1 MSIFSKAV
9 SVFRKKDYGI
19 TNSKEDRIFWNGLG
33 TYGHREFSQVSAAL
47 RAGFV
52 LASGMG
58 MMPVRLEAAGEEIS
72 SGRIF
77 DLLQKPNDMQTGVEF
92 RETLTL
98 HAVFSG
104 AGRAFIRRRAD
115 GEPVEIFPLHPTW
128 MPTGWTITDG
138 EYVLPVSIPD
148 EGFLGN
154 FTRKDILEI
163 TNPRWDM
170 INGMNVTTTCRN
182 VLGLSTRLQDR
193 QSQLSDSRAPYG
205 VITAKAGTSAGA
217 IEKLKNAWV
226 DQFGKTGIAVVDF
239 EAEFTQLMQTPAD
252 QQLLETMQFQIEEVA
267 RVYGVHPYLL
277 MQTKGSGAQGA
288 VSDVM
293 LFHQVHGIGPWVGR
307 FEAALACSLLLGS
320 GLRGEM
326 DESQLMRTTPQERAE
341 IYAKALGAGGNK
353 PWMTENEVRA
363 GKSPFRL
370 PDHDEG
376 SRLAHQKEAQ
386 TNEA

>member
-1 MSIFSKAV
+1 MSVFSRALE
-9 SVFRKKDYGI
+9 VFRKKEVGL
-19 TNSKEDRIFWNGLG
+19 TSSKEDRIFWSGLG

-58 MMPVRLEAAGEEIS
+58 MMPVRLQNS
-72 SGRIF
+72 SGDVQGGKIY
-77 DLLQKPNDMQTGVEF
+77 DLLKKPNDMQTGVEF

-128 MPTGWTITDG
+128 MPTGWTMLNG
-138 EYVLPVSIPD
+138 EYVLPVSIPG

-154 FTRKDILEI
+154 FTRRDILEI

-193 QSQLSDSRAPYG
+193 QSQLSDSNAPYG

-217 IEKLKNAWV
+217 IDKLKASWV
-226 DQFGKTGIAVVDF
+226 KQFGRTGIAVVDF
-239 EAEFTQLMQTPAD
+239 EADFTQLMQTPAD

-288 VSDVM
+288 VSDVL
-293 LFHQVHGIGPWVGR
+293 LFHQIHGIGPWVCR
-307 FEAALACSLLLGS
+307 FEDALACSLLLGS
-320 GLRGEM
+320 GLTAEM

-370 PDHDEG
+370 PNHEEG
-376 SRLAHQKEAQ
+376 ERLAHQKEAQ
-386 TNEA
+386 TNET